1 MQTDTFQD
9 LFEDMADVVGVMT
22 ETLVLTHDG
31 KRVFPASTPQAF
43 GVWSE
48 ATLGMYVFPSSTR
61 LSHLINTTSIRPHVL
76 HASGIRRSIIR
87 VDHLGCC
94 SHDWRH
100 GRLQTIEFAAYR
112 QSDCPFG
119 CIVLLVRH
127 FLIII
132 ALQLI

>member
-48 ATLGMYVFPSSTR
+48 ATLGMYVFPSSLLYTNCHNR
-61 LSHLINTTSIRPHVL
+61 GIFHLYI
-76 HASGIRRSIIR
+76 
-87 VDHLGCC
+87 
-94 SHDWRH
+94 
-100 GRLQTIEFAAYR
+100 
-112 QSDCPFG
+112 
-119 CIVLLVRH
+119 
-127 FLIII
+127 
-132 ALQLI
+132 